1 MVAMFRAILVA
12 VVSMT
17 IVSTLCTLL
26 AIAGLIYPSR
36 RFCDFVSYVWSH
48 YTLIVAG
55 VRLSIEGSE
64 HLAGGGPFFFVGN
77 HQSALDIA
85 IICEATRG
93 DVRFLAKSS
102 LFRIPVFGW
111 DLRRYGYIPIDR
123 KHPRETHRAL
133 TRMLSRMGRNPV
145 SLVMFP
151 EGTRS
156 PDGEMLPFRQ
166 GAMKICQRAG
176 LPIVPFSIQGTRA
189 VLRRGVYKI
198 RPGSVRLVFG
208 KAIPAD
214 EVEAM
219 TARALAD
226 RLWREVANGL
236 GDPRTPKEEAPPSLA
251 TAER

>member
-1 MVAMFRAILVA
+1 MFRAILVA

-133 TRMLSRMGRNPV
+133 ARMLSRMRHDPV

-226 RLWREVANGL
+226 HLWREVANGL
-236 GDPRTPKEEAPPSLA
+236 GDPRTPKEEAPPGLA
-251 TAER
+251 TAGR